1 MTFTLTARVA
11 LLAEEGDRFAAMT
24 GSGGQVA
31 LGSAS
36 SEPPSGMVSPMEAVL
51 VALGGCLGMS
61 IAPMLRKMRQ
71 NVTRYEVRVTGIET
85 EPWPRVFESIDVE
98 HIFAGD
104 ALDAA
109 AVERAVTLGETRY
122 CGVSAMLGKAVPI
135 THHITIVPA

>member
-1 MTFTLTARVA
+1 MTFTLTANVT
-11 LLAEEGDRFAAMT
+11 LAEDGDRFAAIT

-31 LGSAS
+31 LGAASA
-36 SEPPSGMVSPMEAVL
+36 EPPSGMVSPMEAVL

-71 NVTRYEVRVTGIET
+71 SVTRYELRVTGIET
-85 EPWPRVFESIDVE
+85 EPWPRVFESISVE

-104 ALDAA
+104 GLDAA

>member
-11 LLAEEGDRFAAMT
+11 LLDGEGDRFDATT

-36 SEPPSGMVSPMEAVL
+36 TDPPSGMVSPMESVL

-71 NVTRYEVRVTGIET
+71 SVTSYEIHVTGEET
-85 EPWPRVFESIDVE
+85 EPWPRVFSSIAVE
-98 HIFAGD
+98 HVFAGD
-104 ALDAA
+104 GLDPA

-122 CGVSAMLGKAVPI
+122 CGVSAMLGQAVPI
-135 THHITIVPA
+135 THRITIAPA

>member
-11 LLAEEGDRFAAMT
+11 QAEGDRFAATT

-36 SEPPSGMVSPMEAVL
+36 SDPPSGMVSPMESVL

-71 NVTRYEVRVTGIET
+71 SVTSYELRVTGIET
-85 EPWPRVFESIDVE
+85 EPWPRVFSSIAVE
-98 HIFAGD
+98 HVSAGD
-104 ALDAA
+104 GLDAA

-135 THHITIVPA
+135 THHITIVPG